1 MNAEIRFKDK
11 RILEALEYIDEKY
24 IDDVFDFLKE
34 PDMMENENVKR
45 SPFRHWK
52 HYLGFVACLLVLAL
66 ATPMFTYLP
75 EIINSFAAGWGEVTD
90 ENGIPYTYPMFVDD
104 LEEISPEE
112 ILAIEELFYKQNY
125 DELYNDHYRSYLYNL
140 ELGKNITFNHESVS
154 KLSQTYAERERHR
167 FFNEMYYGS
176 KRYYG
181 KINDCVILASV
192 GADTLYWII
201 DVAGYKFAFP
211 SSSTIYVIKDNVI
224 YDIKEAY
231 DLGYLT
237 NEQIG
242 LLAERH
248 EAYQKFAVEWE
259 YEMNKKYYN
268 SEDDSKNADST
279 NNFTDSD
286 IINENEALYFQ
297 YTPELEHLTPAQIE
311 EINNDYFEF
320 YHRMTKKA
328 YIESKAAVDESRR
341 EWAEYYVD
349 TFSFIPKTKLGG
361 VYYGVFGESV
371 IVARMGNLTDEVEPT
386 TVAGYSWHY
395 PYATEV
401 YVYTDGDFCNIYQ
414 AYEKGLLDNEDIKTI
429 FERHCKW
436 EEYIQ

>member
-1 MNAEIRFKDK
+1 MNAEMRFKDK
-11 RILEALEYIDEKY
+11 RILEALEFIDEKY

-34 PDMMENENVKR
+34 PVYSKGGQMKI
-45 SPFRHWK
+45 SPFKHWR
-52 HYLGFVACLLVLAL
+52 HYLAAAACLLVLAL
-66 ATPMFTYLP
+66 AMLLFTHLP
-75 EIINSFAAGWGEVTD
+75 EIISSFAAGWGEVTD

-192 GADTLYWII
+192 GMDCLYWII

-242 LLAERH
+242 ILAERH
-248 EAYQKFAVEWE
+248 EVYQKFAVEWE

-268 SEDDSKNADST
+268 SE
-279 NNFTDSD
+279 
-286 IINENEALYFQ
+286 
-297 YTPELEHLTPAQIE
+297 E
-311 EINNDYFEF
+311 EF
-320 YHRMTKKA
+320 
-328 YIESKAAVDESRR
+328 V
-341 EWAEYYVD
+341 
-349 TFSFIPKTKLGG
+349 
-361 VYYGVFGESV
+361 
-371 IVARMGNLTDEVEPT
+371 
-386 TVAGYSWHY
+386 
-395 PYATEV
+395 TE
-401 YVYTDGDFCNIYQ
+401 
-414 AYEKGLLDNEDIKTI
+414 
-429 FERHCKW
+429 
-436 EEYIQ
+436 